1 MRERERDASERE
13 RGFCERSRPERKR
26 TAGGGP
32 PLTVVVCCWFFQ
44 IFFRL
49 VFFIF
54 FLENHSHSSFYLH
67 GTFLHLYIALFYFY
81 RILPNEEHRYCCT
94 LLRKGV
100 LVRSLRACF
109 ANSFVRVAS
118 SLARFRETN
127 WMDGAYTSEREKK
140 SDFGGSVQF

>member
-26 TAGGGP
+26 TAGVP
-32 PLTVVVCCWFFQ
+32 SPLKSVLCFLRFSFWS
-44 IFFRL
+44 

-54 FLENHSHSSFYLH
+54 LENQSNSSFYLH
-67 GTFLHLYIALFYFY
+67 GTFLHLYRGALLF
-81 RILPNEEHRYCCT
+81 LPYSSNEEHCYCRT

-100 LVRSLRACF
+100 LVRSLRARF